1 MQGAS
6 CHNDHKTSVSY
17 RWHRRL
23 GLHHRRVGRL
33 LLRAAGLCT
42 RRRRQAPVTRRHEHA
57 HGSDHVPTDRHL
69 LHHPAGL
76 PGQEE
81 RGLVVVRR
89 RHAGVAGGQE
99 RAARHRD
106 GGRAVRAPPLPRC
119 RAARRY
125 SPPPSSPSRRP
136 SLSLSPAPPPPAPL
150 PAASRKSATT
160 PARERRERREKER
173 MWGLHRPA
181 AASPWLSRP
190 GSGQPPSHTRT
201 SALLQGR
208 RRGKKDRERKNSVQ
222 GHFGTYTTLS
232 LSISIENNKIMGGVS
247 SS

>member
-1 MQGAS
+1 ADFFYEPPGCALGDADKLQWLDG
-6 CHNDHKTSVSY
+6 TST
-17 RWHRRL
+17 L
-23 GLHHRRVGRL
+23 M
-33 LLRAAGLCT
+33 AATMLPP
-42 RRRRQAPVTRRHEHA
+42 R
-57 HGSDHVPTDRHL
+57 TDMRHL

-125 SPPPSSPSRRP
+125 SPPPTSPSRRP

-208 RRGKKDRERKNSVQ
+208 RRGKKR
-222 GHFGTYTTLS
+222 
-232 LSISIENNKIMGGVS
+232 
-247 SS
+247 

>member
-1 MQGAS
+1 MSKLHDQTDWHARILSTGGSAQKLSRSPRPLCSSTYNAKVLPGGARRS
-6 CHNDHKTSVSY
+6 TSLYYGLLDLFREARWGPFDGDQLHLAASMAGNAAGDGTAVRAAPDGGCCVAHGSATSVSY
-17 RWHRRL
+17 RWHWRL
-23 GLHHRRVGRL
+23 GLHHRRAGRL

-106 GGRAVRAPPLPRC
+106 GGRAR
-119 RAARRY
+119 
-125 SPPPSSPSRRP
+125 RRP
-136 SLSLSPAPPPPAPL
+136 LLRRRPPHASLPPRLLERGEKEEKKKGCGAYTAPPPP
-150 PAASRKSATT
+150 RH
-160 PARERRERREKER
+160 
-173 MWGLHRPA
+173 G
-181 AASPWLSRP
+181 
-190 GSGQPPSHTRT
+190 
-201 SALLQGR
+201 
-208 RRGKKDRERKNSVQ
+208 
-222 GHFGTYTTLS
+222 
-232 LSISIENNKIMGGVS
+232 
-247 SS
+247 